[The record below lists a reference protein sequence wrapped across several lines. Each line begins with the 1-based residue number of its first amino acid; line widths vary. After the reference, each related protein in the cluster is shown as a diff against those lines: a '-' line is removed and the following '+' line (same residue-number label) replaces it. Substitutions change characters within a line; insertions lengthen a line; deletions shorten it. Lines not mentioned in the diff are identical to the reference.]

1 MERVITDHQRARET
15 STFFQQVYAW
25 MCGGLI
31 ISWLTAYLVAATPAI
46 YELIFANSIIVIV
59 LIIIELGLVISL
71 AGWIKKMAVSTAIFL
86 FLLYCFTTGLTLS
99 VIFLVYTAA
108 SIASVFFITAGMF
121 AAMSLYGFFT
131 KQDLSGMWRILI
143 MGLFGIIIASLINMF
158 MRSAAADYVI
168 SIIAV
173 LIFTGLTAY
182 DTQRLKAMNIIGN
195 EWTDEGRKESIIGA
209 LTLYLDFINLFLRL
223 LSLFGK
229 RR

>member
-1 MERVITDHQRARET
+1 MERIITDHQRVRET
-15 STFFQQVYAW
+15 SRFFQQVYAW

-31 ISWLTAYLVAATPAI
+31 ISWLTAYLVATTSAI
-46 YELIFANSIIVIV
+46 YELIFSNNIIIIA

-71 AGWIKKMAVSTAIFL
+71 AGWIKKMAVSTATFL

-99 VIFLVYTAA
+99 VIFLVYTAT
-108 SIASVFFITAGMF
+108 SIVSVFFITAGMF
-121 AAMSLYGFFT
+121 AAISLYGFFT
-131 KQDLSGMWRILI
+131 KQDLSGMGRILI

>member
-1 MERVITDHQRARET
+1 
-15 STFFQQVYAW
+15 
-25 MCGGLI
+25 
-31 ISWLTAYLVAATPAI
+31 
-46 YELIFANSIIVIV
+46 
-59 LIIIELGLVISL
+59 
-71 AGWIKKMAVSTAIFL
+71 MAVSTATFL

-99 VIFLVYTAA
+99 VIFLVYTAT
-108 SIASVFFITAGMF
+108 SIVSVFFITAGMF

-131 KQDLSGMWRILI
+131 KQDLSGMGRILI

-195 EWTDEGRKESIIGA
+195 E
-209 LTLYLDFINLFLRL
+209 
-223 LSLFGK
+223 
-229 RR
+229 